1 LLNLRVLFPEMKQT
15 HDMGFIKLE
24 DGSVRAM
31 YNRDDKKHYSIRGGK
46 FTFDGR
52 PTSAQHRCEE
62 PAG

>member
-1 LLNLRVLFPEMKQT
+1 MLNLRVLFPEMKQT

-31 YNRDDKKHYSIRGGK
+31 YNRDDIRGGK

-52 PTSAQHRCEE
+52 PTSAQHRCKK